1 MRHLPILFTASAIML
16 ITACQSEQ
24 LVPAEAPQTAE
35 EAVTITGY
43 LPSENDT
50 KTIRDANG
58 KIFWLHA
65 EEISL
70 FYASGD
76 NGGSKFTSTN
86 VALTSKAQ
94 FTGTI
99 GVITGGSDE
108 NDGVDQN
115 WFWGLYPYDATAS
128 CDGTYVYTTMKS
140 SQVAQTGSFGDD
152 TFITLGRSQGLSM
165 SFFNVCGGIGFSV
178 TRSDIKRVV
187 LKGNGGEALGGRI
200 KIGMGDD
207 GKPFIAELTDGF
219 TEIELTAPDGG
230 TFTSGEY
237 YYIPTIPVSLPSGF
251 TLEFYT
257 ANAKGVYSF
266 TSSLTVAR
274 SAFKRKASADAGIE
288 FQVQYVAFAD
298 PNFESYCLANF
309 DTDSDGRISVEEAAV
324 VTTIDVN
331 TDNIES
337 LGGIEWFTEL
347 TLLRCNGTYI
357 NQFNRK
363 GILSSLDISNN
374 NNLTSLDC
382 SFNHLTSLD
391 ISNNVNIESLFCV
404 SNWLTELDVSNNV
417 NLFILQCDVNQLTA
431 LDVNNNV
438 NLIVLTCHSNQLT
451 DLDVSNN
458 SNLEELCCYSNQL
471 TSLDISNNSNLTL
484 FSCNDNQ
491 LTSLDVSNNSN
502 LEELYCYRNQLEAL
516 DVTNNINL
524 THLGC
529 GYNKLTTLDVS
540 NNSNLEELYCYD
552 NQLEALDV
560 TNNINLTHLGCG
572 YNKLTALNIGNNP
585 YLAELGCQSNQ
596 LSALD
601 VSNNSNLEKL
611 YCPDNQLEALDV
623 SSNINLTKL
632 WCDGNHLTTLD
643 VSRNLNLTTLFCSP
657 MNDSNGDNLLTTLYM
672 QLGQTINGINSNR
685 STAYIPAETVIQ
697 YYSSEPVDDDD
708 LP

>member
-1 MRHLPILFTASAIML
+1 MKHLPILNVASAIL
-16 ITACQSEQ
+16 LLSACQSEQ
-24 LVPAEAPQTAE
+24 LGLAEAPQTTE
-35 EAVTITGY
+35 ETVTITGY

-140 SQVAQTGSFGDD
+140 SQIAQTGSFGDD

-165 SFFNVCGGIGFSV
+165 SFYNVCGGIGFSV

-187 LKGNGGEALGGRI
+187 LKGNGGETLGGRI

-207 GKPFIAELTDGF
+207 GKPFIAEITDGF

-230 TFTSGEY
+230 TFTAGEY
-237 YYIPTIPVSLPSGF
+237 YYIPTVPVSLPSGF

-266 TSSLTVAR
+266 NSSLTVAR

-288 FQVQYVAFAD
+288 FQVQYVTFAD
-298 PNFESYCLANF
+298 PNFESYCLSNF

-337 LGGIEWFTEL
+337 LGGIEWFTGLIRLECCG
-347 TLLRCNGTYI
+347 TMAGNYPNYTFNG
-357 NQFNRK
+357 K
-363 GILSSLDISNN
+363 
-374 NNLTSLDC
+374 LTSLD
-382 SFNHLTSLD
+382 
-391 ISNNVNIESLFCV
+391 V
-404 SNWLTELDVSNNV
+404 SNSVNLTYLNCGANQLTTLDVSNNV
-417 NLFILQCDVNQLTA
+417 NLTTLFCRYNKLTALDVRGNSKINDLQCSFNQLATLDISNNHNLTRLCCDYNQLTLLDVNNNSNLTDLDCSYNHLSTLDASYNTHLIGLSCSSNQLTA
-431 LDVNNNV
+431 LDINSCP
-438 NLIVLTCHSNQLT
+438 NLSVLRCDSNQLT
-451 DLDVSNN
+451 TLDISSKACLTTLICGNNQLSVLHVSENTNLKQFWCGNNHLTALDVSNN
-458 SNLEELCCYSNQL
+458 VNLTELHCFNNQL
-471 TSLDISNNSNLTL
+471 TSLDMNNNINLTSL
-484 FSCNDNQ
+484 WCDNNK
-491 LTSLDVSNNSN
+491 LTLLDVSNNESLIR
-502 LEELYCYRNQLEAL
+502 LECYN
-516 DVTNNINL
+516 
-524 THLGC
+524 
-529 GYNKLTTLDVS
+529 
-540 NNSNLEELYCYD
+540 
-552 NQLEALDV
+552 
-560 TNNINLTHLGCG
+560 
-572 YNKLTALNIGNNP
+572 
-585 YLAELGCQSNQ
+585 NQ
-596 LSALD
+596 LSSLD
-601 VSNNSNLEKL
+601 
-611 YCPDNQLEALDV
+611 
-623 SSNINLTKL
+623 I
-632 WCDGNHLTTLD
+632 
-643 VSRNLNLTTLFCSP
+643 SRNLNLTKLFCAP
-657 MNDSNGDNLLTTLYM
+657 MNDSNGNNLLTTLYM

-685 STAYIPAETVIQ
+685 STNNIPAETVIQ